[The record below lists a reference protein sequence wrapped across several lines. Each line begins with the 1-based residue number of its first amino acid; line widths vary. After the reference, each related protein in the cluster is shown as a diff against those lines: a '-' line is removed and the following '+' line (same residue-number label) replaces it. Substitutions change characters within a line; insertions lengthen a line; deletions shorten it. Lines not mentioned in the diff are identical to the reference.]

1 MAGGWRGC
9 LVVAG
14 GKEHSGGGTGVEAS
28 EQKRETITRRE
39 SFAESCV
46 WLLKFKQWPTLLLEF

>member
-1 MAGGWRGC
+1 M
-9 LVVAG
+9 VAG